1 MLLLLLPLK
10 VMALLLDLL
19 LLFLSRLQQ
28 YLLLQWILPLERQ
41 PW

>member
-1 MLLLLLPLK
+1 MLLPLLPLK